1 MTFGGAMSSS
11 NRVGEVMKEKTE
23 VTVQNKLQM
32 QYSRADLALKRFED

>member
-23 VTVQNKLQM
+23 VTVQTTDAIGQ
-32 QYSRADLALKRFED
+32 S